1 MNLSLKPVLTGYS
14 ALSIAAVTVFALTIA
29 AVAATADG
37 QALPAPGPGSEL
49 GVMLQAGANDLC
61 VDNAGS
67 VRPGTALQG
76 WKCSPRNLNQRFER
90 VRRGKNLAAFRN
102 KLSGL
107 CIDAGNGTKNNGKKK
122 TGAAVFQAPCAER
135 ASQAL
140 KIRPLSA
147 NGNNMHFKI
156 HAGHSDLCLQL
167 TGDAKHGSRLIQARC
182 DSKKT
187 NQKFSFRR

>member
-1 MNLSLKPVLTGYS
+1 MTCVSTMPVRFG
-14 ALSIAAVTVFALTIA
+14 
-29 AVAATADG
+29 
-37 QALPAPGPGSEL
+37 PAPHYRGE
-49 GVMLQAGANDLC
+49 
-61 VDNAGS
+61 NAVRETSIS
-67 VRPGTALQG
+67 VSSG
-76 WKCSPRNLNQRFER
+76 

-107 CIDAGNGTKNNGKKK
+107 CIDAGNGTKNNGTKK

-187 NQKFSFRR
+187 NQKFCFRR

>member
-14 ALSIAAVTVFALTIA
+14 ALSIAAV
-29 AVAATADG
+29 AATADG
-37 QALPAPGPGSEL
+37 QALPAPCPGSEL

-61 VDNAGS
+61 VDNAVS

-107 CIDAGNGTKNNGKKK
+107 CIDAGNGTKK